1 MNTNNIIQLN
11 IPKNQIMRHRVESLR
26 KHCAHSFRIPP
37 EYHSAL
43 AEYTLTYWSVE
54 YLIARLEKNALSL
67 ERNGH
72 IYNIV
77 FDNTNINRLLAIA
90 PDSPM
95 HQVRLS
101 FRRTLPQYASI
112 ENYCLV
118 QTMLQPTRM
127 R

>member
-1 MNTNNIIQLN
+1 MNNNIIQLN
-11 IPKNQIMRHRVESLR
+11 IPKNQIMQHRIDSLR

-43 AEYTLTYWSVE
+43 AEYILTYWSVE
-54 YLIARLEKNALSL
+54 YLIHRLEKNALEL

-72 IYNIV
+72 VYNIV

-90 PDSPM
+90 HESPM
-95 HQVRLS
+95 QQVRLS
-101 FRRTLPQYASI
+101 FRRTLSQYAI

-118 QTMLQPTRM
+118 QTMIQPTRM

>member
-11 IPKNQIMRHRVESLR
+11 IPKNQIMQHRIDTLR

-43 AEYTLTYWSVE
+43 AEYILTYWSVE
-54 YLIARLEKNALSL
+54 YLIARLEKNALEL

-72 IYNIV
+72 VYNIV
-77 FDNTNINRLLAIA
+77 FDNTNINRLLVIA
-90 PDSPM
+90 HEYPM
-95 HQVRLS
+95 QQVRLS
-101 FRRTLPQYASI
+101 FRRTLSQYTV

-118 QTMLQPTRM
+118 QTMIQPARI

>member
-11 IPKNQIMRHRVESLR
+11 IPKNQIMQHRIDTLR

-43 AEYTLTYWSVE
+43 AEYILTYWSVE
-54 YLIARLEKNALSL
+54 YLIARLEKNALEL

-72 IYNIV
+72 VYNIV

-90 PDSPM
+90 HESPM
-95 HQVRLS
+95 QQVRLS
-101 FRRTLPQYASI
+101 FRRTLSQYEI

-118 QTMLQPTRM
+118 QTMIQPARI

>member
-11 IPKNQIMRHRVESLR
+11 IPKNQIMQHRIDTLR

-43 AEYTLTYWSVE
+43 AEYILTYWSAE
-54 YLIARLEKNALSL
+54 YLIARLEKNALEL

-72 IYNIV
+72 VYNIV
-77 FDNTNINRLLAIA
+77 FDNTNINRLLVIA
-90 PDSPM
+90 HEYPM
-95 HQVRLS
+95 QQVRLS
-101 FRRTLPQYASI
+101 FRRTLSQYAV

-118 QTMLQPTRM
+118 QTMIQPARI

>member
-11 IPKNQIMRHRVESLR
+11 IPKTQVMQHRIDSLR

-43 AEYTLTYWSVE
+43 AEYILTYWSVE
-54 YLIARLEKNALSL
+54 YLIARLEKDALSL

-90 PDSPM
+90 HESPM
-95 HQVRLS
+95 QQVRLS
-101 FRRTLPQYASI
+101 FRRTLSQYAI
-112 ENYCLV
+112 ENHCLV
-118 QTMLQPTRM
+118 QTMIQPTRM

>member
-11 IPKNQIMRHRVESLR
+11 IPKNQIMQHRIDTLR

-43 AEYTLTYWSVE
+43 AEYILTYWSVE
-54 YLIARLEKNALSL
+54 YLIARLEKNALKL

-72 IYNIV
+72 VYNIV
-77 FDNTNINRLLAIA
+77 FDNTNISRLLAIA
-90 PDSPM
+90 HEYPM
-95 HQVRLS
+95 QQVRLS
-101 FRRTLPQYASI
+101 FRRTLSQYAI

-118 QTMLQPTRM
+118 QTMIQPARI